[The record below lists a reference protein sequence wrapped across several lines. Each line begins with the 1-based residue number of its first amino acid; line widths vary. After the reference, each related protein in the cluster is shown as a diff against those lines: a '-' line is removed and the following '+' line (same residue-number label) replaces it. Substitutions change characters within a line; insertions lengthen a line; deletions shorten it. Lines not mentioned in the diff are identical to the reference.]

1 MPPHILGR
9 LAAGPRGR
17 QRASERGVLIS
28 FVRPSVFG
36 ENTGAFGER
45 PICGVQFNSL
55 RSLPLFLPRSPIYF
69 PNRSQWEIHISTR
82 PTDFGANKMD
92 RANTK
97 HLLHP
102 LNQLCYSR
110 LLRKMQILMQIFLQ
124 CIRLLLFGNKIDSWP
139 KEDRNHLPKVPIF
152 ESESS

>member
-17 QRASERGVLIS
+17 QRASERGVFVS

-36 ENTGAFGER
+36 ENTGAFGR
-45 PICGVQFNSL
+45 VQFNSL

-69 PNRSQWEIHISTR
+69 PNRSQWEIHILTR
-82 PTDFGANKMD
+82 QTDSGANKMD

-97 HLLHP
+97 HSLHP

-110 LLRKMQILMQIFLQ
+110 LLQKMQLLLQIFVQ

-139 KEDRNHLPKVPIF
+139 KEDQNHLPKVPIF